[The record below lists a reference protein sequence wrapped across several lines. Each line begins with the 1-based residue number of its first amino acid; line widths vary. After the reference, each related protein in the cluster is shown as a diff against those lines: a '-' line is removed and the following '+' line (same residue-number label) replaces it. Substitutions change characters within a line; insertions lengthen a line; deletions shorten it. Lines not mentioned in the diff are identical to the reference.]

1 MKEIYQ
7 QYGIEGIILVD
18 TSTYRNTSQ
27 LFVIGGGEILSKEGT
42 TQGDNLVMSFYGLG
56 TKSLLDKFPK
66 QLPQVKKSMAC

>member
-18 TSTYRNTSQ
+18 ASTYRNTSQ

-56 TKSLLDKFPK
+56 TKPLLDKFPK